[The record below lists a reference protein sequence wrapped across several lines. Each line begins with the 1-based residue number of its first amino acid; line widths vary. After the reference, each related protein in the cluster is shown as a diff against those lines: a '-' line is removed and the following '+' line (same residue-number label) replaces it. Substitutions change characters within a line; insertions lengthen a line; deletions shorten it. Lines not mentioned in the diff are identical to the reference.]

1 MEKKEFILHVDAVL
15 PVIMPAGLDKVVP
28 GYYLEVQDIDASQV
42 LSESQIKAILLYSIY
57 YCVLNH
63 LLSEGY
69 ELQEITYKLDSSI
82 DDVDCL
88 EEDEKGLA
96 RKLITAFGNYRIIRE
111 GHPFDDWLCEVIWPI
126 FRDDKYIYPSSM
138 SGIISY
144 GLNYKSIFERSD
156 ILMAQSE

>member
-1 MEKKEFILHVDAVL
+1 MRDLTIRDSGSASIRMSDYMV
-15 PVIMPAGLDKVVP
+15 
-28 GYYLEVQDIDASQV
+28 YLIICNIIDLFSA
-42 LSESQIKAILLYSIY
+42 
-57 YCVLNH
+57 
-63 LLSEGY
+63 
-69 ELQEITYKLDSSI
+69 
-82 DDVDCL
+82 
-88 EEDEKGLA
+88 
-96 RKLITAFGNYRIIRE
+96 GNYRIIRE